1 MNEGEPNTQ
10 QELEELKKEVSANLK
25 RIRNSRALTALA
37 IFAVAA
43 LLLDAQIE
51 LKDNKLN
58 AQLKTQRYSA
68 SEIIYLAGIAGV
80 SLGVISIEDLLN
92 LIRKK

>member
-1 MNEGEPNTQ
+1 MSNDNE
-10 QELEELKKEVSANLK
+10 ELTELKKQVEANLQ

-37 IFAVAA
+37 IFAVSA

-51 LKDNKLN
+51 LKDNRLN
-58 AQLKTQRYSA
+58 AQLRTHRYSP
-68 SEIIYLAGIAGV
+68 SEIVYLAGIAGV